1 MAVAVINVRLDGTWG
16 RGIHLVITALACALV
31 LGMGACGPREKQ
43 KAKQTTTTPP
53 KAPQTPAKK

>member
-1 MAVAVINVRLDGTWG
+1 VIINSKLVRGAVSAIAVGT
-16 RGIHLVITALACALV
+16 LVV
-31 LGMGACGPREKQ
+31 GMNACGPREKQ